1 MPLRLSAVEKYGG
14 RNDKRG
20 GAARA
25 DETRNGGMNDP
36 EERSRGIE
44 TLIAEAVAKIKP
56 TEPFRLA
63 KQAARRNRN

>member
-25 DETRNGGMNDP
+25 DETRNGGMKDREEVEGNGDP
-36 EERSRGIE
+36 YCRGFSQNQTNI
-44 TLIAEAVAKIKP
+44 TL
-56 TEPFRLA
+56 
-63 KQAARRNRN
+63 